1 MNGDNA
7 HLRPGPFLIFAAIF
21 ATTFAIV
28 FLSIGGGWAAPA
40 GSGLPLPR
48 FVSLRAQEV
57 NMRAGPGVQYP
68 VEWVYKRRYLPVEII
83 AEYQTWRK
91 VRDWQG
97 TQGWMH
103 QSMLGG
109 RRSVIVTGTTR
120 TLRAEPDVKSR
131 AIARMEPGVIGKL
144 EKCPAEGGW
153 CRVEID
159 GRRGWLRRVEF
170 WGVQSSEA
178 VE

>member
-1 MNGDNA
+1 MNGDSG
-7 HLRPGPFLIFAAIF
+7 HLRPGSSLIFAAIF
-21 ATTFAIV
+21 AIV
-28 FLSIGGGWAAPA
+28 FSLAVGGWESARAAPA

-68 VEWVYKRRYLPVEII
+68 VEWVYKRRYLPMEII

-91 VRDWQG
+91 VRDWRG
-97 TQGWMH
+97 TQGWIH

-109 RRSVIVTGTTR
+109 RRSVIITGAIR
-120 TLRAEPDVKSR
+120 TLRAEPDAKSR

-153 CRVEID
+153 CRVEVE
-159 GRRGWLRRVEF
+159 GRRGWLRRVDF

-178 VE
+178 VD